1 MATIKRNLV
10 FAAAFAA
17 VAAPIAVRFY
27 KKWILERETK
37 AWLGE
42 FGNHP
47 ADVEDCL
54 ADKASEGSEQPS
66 KRPRGWSRQSKGATG
81 KLALVAA
88 DEAYL
93 QFGRR
98 ERSQANDLVTR
109 KFLRDW
115 LRERPGLRAK
125 DLSAIIEV
133 ALSLSYVPPKEYVV
147 VSGYEQTRAYR
158 SVVGSNPP
166 RHF

>member
-1 MATIKRNLV
+1 MATIKQNLV
-10 FAAAFAA
+10 FAAALAAATAPFA
-17 VAAPIAVRFY
+17 VGFY

-54 ADKASEGSEQPS
+54 TVKAEGGDEQSS
-66 KRPRGWSRQSKGATG
+66 KRPRGWTRQPRGVNS
-81 KLALVAA
+81 KLAHVAA

-133 ALSLSYVPPKEYVV
+133 ALSLSYVPPDEYSV
-147 VSGYEQTRAYR
+147 VSRFEQTQAYR

-166 RHF
+166 RYC